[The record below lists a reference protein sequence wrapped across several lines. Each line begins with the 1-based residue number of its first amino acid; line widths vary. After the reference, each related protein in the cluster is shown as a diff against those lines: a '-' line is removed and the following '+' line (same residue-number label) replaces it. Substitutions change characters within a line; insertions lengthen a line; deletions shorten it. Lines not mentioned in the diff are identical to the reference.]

1 MRSPLQ
7 RLQDARAYALLAYDD
22 AHGLPEEVLA
32 ESSQPLHAALY
43 CLMVMG
49 DALGKVPDDIR
60 SLAPGIPRG
69 AVTGMRNYIAH
80 AYWQI
85 DQTIVAGVLE
95 NRLLPLVAEID
106 KLIDALK
113 KAEA

>member
-1 MRSPLQ
+1 
-7 RLQDARAYALLAYDD
+7 
-22 AHGLPEEVLA
+22 
-32 ESSQPLHAALY
+32 
-43 CLMVMG
+43 
-49 DALGKVPDDIR
+49 
-60 SLAPGIPRG
+60 
-69 AVTGMRNYIAH
+69 MRNYIAH